1 MAERIEA
8 DLQEKINCYFS
19 NTRNIFLDKLNKKL
33 TFWLPNSPSSNVW
46 SSNFFVTYVRL
57 IIKSENYS

>member
-19 NTRNIFLDKLNKKL
+19 NTRNIFLDKLKQK
-33 TFWLPNSPSSNVW
+33 
-46 SSNFFVTYVRL
+46 TYL
-57 IIKSENYS
+57 LASQFPLF